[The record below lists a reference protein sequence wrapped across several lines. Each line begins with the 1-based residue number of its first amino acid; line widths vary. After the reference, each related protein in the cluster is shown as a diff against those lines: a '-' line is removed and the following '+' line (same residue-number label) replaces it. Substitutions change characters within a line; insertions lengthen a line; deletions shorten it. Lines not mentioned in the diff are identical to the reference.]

1 MPWHSALYSKFC
13 FYDWILWLSPGFW
26 VQRRVMKQWVLCA
39 WFQEP
44 GPAKVAVT
52 GSGIPE
58 AEKTPDS
65 SSIIWQ
71 EELQSREADVSQTW
85 SASEMPPLGS
95 SLPSAG
101 AADIQAVDLKRSFGA
116 INCWKKNALK
126 WWSHLYLYSAFNNT
140 NCNKATAQSQNRKI
154 VCQ

>member
-1 MPWHSALYSKFC
+1 MFTWTALLLIYSFKICHIPWYSALYSKFSL
-13 FYDWILWLSPGFW
+13 YVWILWFSPGFCW
-26 VQRRVMKQWVLCA
+26 DKRRVVKQWVLCA

-85 SASEMPPLGS
+85 SASEMLPLGS
-95 SLPSAG
+95 PLPSAG
-101 AADIQAVDLKRSFGA
+101 AADIQAVDLKR
-116 INCWKKNALK
+116 
-126 WWSHLYLYSAFNNT
+126 
-140 NCNKATAQSQNRKI
+140 
-154 VCQ
+154 